1 MAQTITLITFDQF
14 GKSFLEQL
22 KEAVGEEFNVNVT
35 IKEAYLDLSLFFDP
49 TRRQYNGN
57 KLLPAVDEIGGNNGG
72 KNLGLFTVDLFIPIL
87 TFIFGQAYLGGKTG
101 IASLFRLGNERYGLE
116 ANEGIKLER
125 FIKVVIHELGHAFG
139 LIHCTVSTCVMRP
152 GTYVEDLD
160 QKGRSFCPDCR
171 EKLHI

>member
-1 MAQTITLITFDQF
+1 MRNPENMAQTITLITFDQF

-87 TFIFGQAYLGGKTG
+87 TFIFGQAYLGGIQG
-101 IASLFRLGNERYGLE
+101 LASLFRLRNER
-116 ANEGIKLER
+116 
-125 FIKVVIHELGHAFG
+125 FG
-139 LIHCTVSTCVMRP
+139 L
-152 GTYVEDLD
+152 
-160 QKGRSFCPDCR
+160 
-171 EKLHI
+171 